1 MKLIS
6 WNLNSRSNNV
16 ILKDQVDYLLS
27 KNLDVISLQEVTKS
41 SLSYLSDAF
50 KHLNK
55 ISSFELS
62 EDTDELKGKRKYGEM
77 IISKFKFKYL
87 DPYRIGLPFPE
98 RVLSVVFEDKGVE
111 LLTTH
116 IPPGSSNGVIKVK
129 HFEALYDYLAKKSPH
144 SRIVTGDFNSPK
156 AETTNGEIVTWGQKI
171 NNKGEIRLAI
181 NSKWKDQCTPERW
194 DSAERKII
202 DIQNTLDMKDA
213 FRDLHSYKK
222 NGYSWKS
229 TRKDIDIRRRYDHVF
244 CSNSFKVNSCD
255 YDHTP
260 REQGLSDHAPII
272 CEIECG

>member
-16 ILKDQVDYLLS
+16 ILRDQVNYLLS
-27 KNLDVISLQEVTKS
+27 QNLDVITLQEVTKS
-41 SLSYLSDAF
+41 SLGYFLDAF
-50 KHLNK
+50 KHLNQ

-87 DPYRIGLPFPE
+87 DANRIGLPFPE
-98 RVLSVVFEDKGVE
+98 RVLSVVFEDKGIE

-202 DIQNTLDMKDA
+202 DMQNTLDMKDA

-244 CSNSFKVNSCD
+244 CSNSLKVNSCD